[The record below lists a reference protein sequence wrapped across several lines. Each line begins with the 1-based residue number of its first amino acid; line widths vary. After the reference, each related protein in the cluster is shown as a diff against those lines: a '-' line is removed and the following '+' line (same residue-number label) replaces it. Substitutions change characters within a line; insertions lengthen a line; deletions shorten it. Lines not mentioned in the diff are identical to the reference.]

1 MQETLLG
8 GKFEMSIGN
17 VLIPAE
23 LLGDISPNYAEG
35 TIEAQTQAGV
45 RIQPSG
51 RAETAELT
59 GTLFI
64 PSMDYLKVL
73 YAEAYNA
80 PTAEAQT
87 TGNVIF
93 GSNSCTART
102 PLPVNIHPV
111 CEKNDNNDILIF
123 AGLVDMTFNPTLS
136 TGDALSVDFTIRMQ
150 PTANGYMRVGT
161 GDLAKASHWDVE
173 SQSTKPGTL

>member
-1 MQETLLG
+1 MEQTLLA

-17 VLIPAE
+17 VLIPAS

-45 RIQPSG
+45 RMQPSG

-64 PSMDYLKVL
+64 PNMDYLKVL
-73 YAEAYNA
+73 FAEAYNA

-87 TGNVIF
+87 TGNIIF
-93 GSNSCTART
+93 GSNSCSTRT
-102 PLPVNIHPV
+102 PLPINIHPV
-111 CEKNDNNDILIF
+111 CEDTDDDDIHIF

-136 TGDALSVDFTIRMQ
+136 TGDALSIDFTIRMQ
-150 PTANGYMRVGT
+150 PTEEGYMRIGT
-161 GDLAKASHWDVE
+161 GNLAAVSHWDVA
-173 SQSTKPGTL
+173 SQSTETGTL